1 MGICGVNYRPE
12 DVLALART
20 LWGECRG
27 EPREGQIAVAWVI
40 RNRATN
46 PGWWSRERGDG
57 IPDDTIEAV
66 CLDRNQF
73 SCWWD
78 RQAER
83 VRSRSILQLGSLY
96 ELALDVL
103 SDQIPDPT
111 EGADHYHTIL
121 RPEGVKT
128 WPPVWAQKK
137 VGKRIGSHLF
147 YRLGLG

>member
-1 MGICGVNYRPE
+1 MIYRSQ
-12 DVLALART
+12 DVLVLART

-27 EPREGQIAVAWVI
+27 ELREGKIAVAWVI

-46 PGWWSRERGDG
+46 PGWWSRQRGDG

-66 CLDRNQF
+66 CLDPHQF

-78 RQAER
+78 GQAKR
-83 VRSRSILQLGSLY
+83 VRSSTLAQLGTLY
-96 ELALDVL
+96 ELAEAVL
-103 SDQIPDPT
+103 NDQIPDPT
-111 EGADHYHTIL
+111 NGADHYHTIL